1 MPQSPLHR
9 NLVSALV
16 EHIARNHA
24 EVSNAAGVGTL
35 PDPPKIGRHE
45 PDVLARGVGDK
56 LVIGEAKIGDDIDA
70 PTSQEQFA
78 DFTTYLDD
86 SSGESAVMVLAVPE
100 GWREKAEQAI
110 REAGGNLDHATV
122 VEVGLPG
129 APTPPGSQ

>member
-24 EVSNAAGVGTL
+24 EVSHGAGIGTL

-56 LVIGEAKIGDDIDA
+56 LVIGEAKIGDDLDA
-70 PTSQEQFA
+70 ETSQEQFS
-78 DFTTYLDD
+78 DFTTHVDD
-86 SSGESAVMVLAVPE
+86 SSGEAAVMVLAVPK
-100 GWREKAEQAI
+100 GWRGEAEKAI
-110 REAGGNLDHATV
+110 RAAGGNLERATV
-122 VEVGLPG
+122 VEVGLPN
-129 APTPPGSQ
+129 APTPPDPQ